1 MRREVSSV
9 GCLMAVTALV
19 SCSSAAP
26 SGNGGVRVQARQD
39 VILSDHPL
47 GDVVVGD
54 LERGAEVTAV
64 CFVRNAQSNA
74 GRFGSAIKVTTGD
87 LEGYAAVTDFPEDLA
102 DRESTFDLDPE
113 TLSDRLPACSQ

>member
-1 MRREVSSV
+1 MRRQLRTA

-26 SGNGGVRVQARQD
+26 SGTGGVRAQARQD

-54 LERGAEVTAV
+54 LEQGDEVTAV
-64 CFVRNAQSNA
+64 CFVRSAQSNA
-74 GRFGSAIKVTTGD
+74 GRIGSAIKVTTGD
-87 LEGYAAVTDFPEDLA
+87 LEGYAAITDFPEDLA

-113 TLSDRLPACSQ
+113 TLGDRLPACSE

>member
-1 MRREVSSV
+1 MRRQIRTA

-26 SGNGGVRVQARQD
+26 SGAGGVRVQARHD

-54 LERGAEVTAV
+54 LEQGDEVTAV
-64 CFVRNAQSNA
+64 CFVRSAQSNA
-74 GRFGSAIKVTTGD
+74 GHFGSAIKVTAGD

-113 TLSDRLPACSQ
+113 TLRDRLPACSE